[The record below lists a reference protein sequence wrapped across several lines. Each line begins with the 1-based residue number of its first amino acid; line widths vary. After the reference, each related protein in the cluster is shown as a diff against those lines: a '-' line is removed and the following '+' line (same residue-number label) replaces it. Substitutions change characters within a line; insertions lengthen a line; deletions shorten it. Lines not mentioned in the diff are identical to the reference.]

1 MQSAAHNARELPDVW
16 QHRNARRS
24 WTGALGTEALPPQ
37 PRRQVVPSWLYV
49 LRVLTLHDFHAR
61 YRAQA
66 LGFVWSLLNPL
77 VMMGLLSVIF
87 TRFMPS
93 RQANYPIYVL
103 TGLVVWQWFS
113 SSVNAA
119 TGSFIH
125 NAEIVKRTVFPRQ
138 LLPLSMVLS
147 YAINF
152 ALESSLLFIF
162 IPIFPSAFKLS
173 PALVLVPVL
182 IFWLAV
188 LIAGVS
194 LAVSVLNVVYR
205 DVAYIVTT
213 GLTLLYWLTPLIYP
227 FDEKTIPYPYH
238 TLWQCNPLCGILT
251 ALRGAM
257 MLGEVPTLLGWAG
270 ILVPTLTVFGIGWLV
285 FRHYER
291 MVLDYV

>member
-1 MQSAAHNARELPDVW
+1 MQAAAHNARELPDVW
-16 QHRNARRS
+16 SHRNARRS
-24 WTGALGTEALPPQ
+24 WTGALGSEPLPPQ
-37 PRRQVVPSWLYV
+37 PRRQTGPSWLYV
-49 LRVLTLHDFHAR
+49 LRVLTLHDYHAR

-87 TRFMPS
+87 SRFMPS
-93 RQANYPIYVL
+93 AQKDYPIFVL
-103 TGLVVWQWFS
+103 MGLVVWQWFS

-138 LLPLSMVLS
+138 LLPLSLVLS

-152 ALESSLLFIF
+152 ALESSLLFVF

-173 PALVLVPVL
+173 PALLLVPILIVL
-182 IFWLAV
+182 LAV
-188 LIAGVS
+188 LIAGVC
-194 LAVSVLNVVYR
+194 LAASVLNVIYR
-205 DVAYIVTT
+205 DVAYVVTT
-213 GLTLLYWLTPLIYP
+213 ALTFLYWMTPLIYP
-227 FDEKTIPYPYH
+227 LDKIPFPWR

-251 ALRGAM
+251 ALRGAV

-270 ILVPTLTVFGIGWLV
+270 ILVPTLLVFGVGWLV